1 MSNDNQSRE
10 GRSAMKPKAISVQ
23 DMKAALPDT
32 SSALSLD
39 GLDDDRY
46 RLS

>member
-1 MSNDNQSRE
+1 
-10 GRSAMKPKAISVQ
+10 MKPRAITAQ

-39 GLDDDRY
+39 GLDDTVTVY
-46 RLS
+46 RDALGSPT